1 MTTYR
6 GSHVLG
12 AKIDHNDEGVSQE
25 TLEFSGQGRIEAV
38 RRGVRWC
45 RDPSETGRL
54 VESCTEAWLR
64 SRKVAIE
71 ARMSAD
77 RMT

>member
-1 MTTYR
+1 M
-6 GSHVLG
+6 LG

-25 TLEFSGQGRIEAV
+25 TLEFSGQGRSEAV
-38 RRGVRWC
+38 RRGARWC
-45 RDPSETGRL
+45 RVPSETGRL
-54 VESCTEAWLR
+54 AVFCTAAWLR
-64 SRKVAIE
+64 SRTVAIE